1 MSKNVVI
8 LIVVLLAI
16 VAGVFY
22 LEKPKEGIVCADGD
36 TGVYSLSFSDDKGR
50 CRALGEFK
58 APVVVINSWASW
70 CPFCVEELPDLGRI
84 AEEFPEVPVVIIN
97 RSESST
103 DANTFLK
110 TLDVSKKVVRL
121 FDPEDSFYKFIEG
134 FGMPETIFIDESGAT
149 IFHKRGV
156 MSYEEMES
164 IIKQLTSRIQPNLET
179 YNNLACLGDGEAC
192 RVN

>member
-1 MSKNVVI
+1 MNKII
-8 LIVVLLAI
+8 LVFVLLAI

-22 LEKPKEGIVCADGD
+22 LEKPKEGVVCANGD
-36 TGVYSLSFSDDKGR
+36 TGVYSLSFSDERGE
-50 CRALGEFK
+50 CRDLEEFK
-58 APVVVINSWASW
+58 ASVVVVNSWASW

-84 AEEFPEVPVVIIN
+84 AEEFPEVPIVIIN
-97 RSESST
+97 RSESSV
-103 DANTFLK
+103 DANEFLK
-110 TLDVSKKVVRL
+110 TLDVSNRVVRL

-134 FGMPETIFIDESGAT
+134 FGMPETIFIDEKGAT

-164 IIKQLTSRIQPNLET
+164 IIKQLTSKVQPNLET
-179 YNNLACLGDGEAC
+179 YNNLACLGDGEEC